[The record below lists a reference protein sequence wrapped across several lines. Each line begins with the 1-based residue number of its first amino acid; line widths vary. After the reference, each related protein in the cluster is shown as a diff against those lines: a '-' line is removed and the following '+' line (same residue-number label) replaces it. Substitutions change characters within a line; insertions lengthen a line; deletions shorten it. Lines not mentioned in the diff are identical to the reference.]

1 MIPRATASERSLTP
15 EILEAALL
23 EHTDD
28 WLVLNKPPGYVC
40 HPSRNGPW
48 SSIVGACREHFGVS
62 RLHMP
67 SRLDRETSG
76 VLILAKTETA
86 GKLLQHAAERGD
98 AFKTYTAVLEGD
110 LQDELDVEEPIG
122 PAGDDDWF
130 SRQGVRPDGQ
140 ASKTEFVPLMHA
152 PGYTLV
158 RVHPHTGRRHQ
169 IRVHAAHIG
178 HPVVGDKLYGPNRT
192 VLPALLSGQ
201 ITDEQLDAL
210 PLPRHALHA
219 SEIRFVTA
227 EGPLCFRAPLY
238 DDIREFWT
246 SRVLQSGV

>member
-1 MIPRATASERSLTP
+1 MITRTSETERLLTP
-15 EILEAALL
+15 EVLDSAVLEN
-23 EHTDD
+23 TDS
-28 WLVLNKPPGYVC
+28 WIVLNKPPGYVC

-48 SSIVGACREHFGVS
+48 SSIVGACREHFGLD

-76 VLILAKTETA
+76 VLILAKTPEA
-86 GKLLQHAAERGD
+86 GKRLQHAMARGD
-98 AFKTYTAVLEGD
+98 ALKTYTALLEGHLD
-110 LQDELDVEEPIG
+110 HELDVEEPIG

-130 SRQGVRPDGQ
+130 SRQTVHPDGQ
-140 ASKTEFVPLMHA
+140 PSRTEFVPLMHA

-201 ITDEQLDAL
+201 ITDEELGRLA
-210 PLPRHALHA
+210 LPRHALHA
-219 SEIRFVTA
+219 SEIRFATP
-227 EGPLCFRAPLY
+227 EGPVFFRAPLY
-238 DDIREFWT
+238 SDLQEFWT
-246 SRVLQSGV
+246 RQVLQSGR